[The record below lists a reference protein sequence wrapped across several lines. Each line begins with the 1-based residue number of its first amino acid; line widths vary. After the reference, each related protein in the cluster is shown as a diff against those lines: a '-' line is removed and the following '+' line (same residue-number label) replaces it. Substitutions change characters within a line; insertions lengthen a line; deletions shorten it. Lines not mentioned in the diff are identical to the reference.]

1 MKLKTLIILKMIFNI
16 ACFVAMLILII
27 KTVYEIKS
35 LEYFL
40 SSTLGRTGI
49 VLVVQASGNLLL
61 KSIPISTP
69 TFLMP
74 IPPKEDKDVREDK

>member
-1 MKLKTLIILKMIFNI
+1 
-16 ACFVAMLILII
+16 MLILII

-61 KSIPISTP
+61 KSIPVSTP